1 MKYGKITE
9 GTLQTLEVEKGVQ
22 VGGKLTEEE
31 IIAQGYKPVCEV
43 EKPADA
49 DFYVYKEYE
58 VCFVQVWKREGD
70 EILKDEIWTAESGEM
85 PEFADLQRLKADT
98 DFVTQNI
105 NSMNLSSKE
114 KNEVKKLF
122 PVWEDYIGKSL
133 DKVGFTVHYLGDD
146 KLYEILQ
153 PVPVVQEH
161 QTPNL
166 VPSNYG
172 WVSEHE
178 GTKEDPIPYEHMMV
192 IREDKY
198 YTHNGK
204 LYIGL
209 QDAPNGYAADLETLS
224 TLVKEVKE

>member
-9 GTLQTLEVEKGVQ
+9 GTLQTIEVEKGVQ

-43 EKPADA
+43 EKPADT

-85 PEFADLQRLKADT
+85 PEFAGLQRLKADT

-105 NSMNLSSKE
+105 NSINLSNKE

-122 PVWEDYIGKSL
+122 PAWEDYIGKSL
-133 DKVGFTVHYLGDD
+133 DKVGFTIHYLGDD

-178 GTKEDPIPYEHMMV
+178 GTKEDPIPYEQMMV
-192 IREDKY
+192 IRKNKY
-198 YTHNGK
+198 YTQNGK
-204 LYIGL
+204 LYVGL
-209 QDAPNGYAADLETLS
+209 QNAPNGYAADLNTLS
-224 TLVKEVKE
+224 TLVKEVKD